1 MVFSSL
7 LFLFR
12 FLPAALIVYYLTP
25 RRFRN
30 LALLVISLIFY
41 CWGEVRYLPLMVA
54 STLVDFG
61 CGQGIKHFGEKKR
74 VRRLFLLLS
83 MIFNLGSLLFFK
95 YTGFI
100 LSNIEALTHI
110 PMPDFSLPLPLGIS
124 FYTFQTLSYTIDVY
138 RGDVTP
144 EDNFINF
151 AAYVTLFPQLIAGP
165 IVRYSDVAAELK
177 SRTIT
182 LPMIEKGAS
191 LFILGLGSKVLIANN
206 VGSLWDSTAALSLSD
221 ISTPM
226 AWIAALA
233 YSLQIYFDFSG
244 YSLMAIGLGQMLGF
258 TFPQNFN
265 YPYISG
271 SVTEFWRRWH
281 MTLSGWFREYVYF
294 PLGGSRCSA
303 AKRTRNLLI
312 VWGLTGLWHG
322 ANWNFLLW
330 GLWFF
335 ILLVIEKNGLLDWL
349 NRHKI
354 VAHILIPPILMISWV
369 IFATS
374 DFSRLGG
381 FLGKMFGIG
390 GAVNPANPFDWLY
403 ALRGY
408 GVSLLIGVVM
418 SLPTIKAAHEKLSL
432 RVNGRPKAA
441 LALKTGETVLL
452 GVTLILSV
460 AYLVDSTYNPFIYW
474 NF

>member
-1 MVFSSL
+1 
-7 LFLFR
+7 
-12 FLPAALIVYYLTP
+12 
-25 RRFRN
+25 
-30 LALLVISLIFY
+30 
-41 CWGEVRYLPLMVA
+41 
-54 STLVDFG
+54 
-61 CGQGIKHFGEKKR
+61 
-74 VRRLFLLLS
+74 
-83 MIFNLGSLLFFK
+83 
-95 YTGFI
+95 
-100 LSNIEALTHI
+100 
-110 PMPDFSLPLPLGIS
+110 
-124 FYTFQTLSYTIDVY
+124 
-138 RGDVTP
+138 
-144 EDNFINF
+144 
-151 AAYVTLFPQLIAGP
+151 
-165 IVRYSDVAAELK
+165 
-177 SRTIT
+177 
-182 LPMIEKGAS
+182 
-191 LFILGLGSKVLIANN
+191 
-206 VGSLWDSTAALSLSD
+206 
-221 ISTPM
+221 
-226 AWIAALA
+226 
-233 YSLQIYFDFSG
+233 
-244 YSLMAIGLGQMLGF
+244 MAIGLGQMLGF

-312 VWGLTGLWHG
+312 VWALTGIWHG

-335 ILLVIEKNGLLDWL
+335 VLLVIEKNGLLNWL
-349 NRHKI
+349 KRHKI
-354 VAHILIPPILMISWV
+354 IAHILIPLILMISWV

-390 GAVNPANPFDWLY
+390 GAVNASNPFDWLY

-408 GVSLLIGVVM
+408 GVSLLIGIVM

-441 LALKTGETVLL
+441 LALKTAETILL

>member
-1 MVFSSL
+1 M
-7 LFLFR
+7 
-12 FLPAALIVYYLTP
+12 
-25 RRFRN
+25 
-30 LALLVISLIFY
+30 
-41 CWGEVRYLPLMVA
+41 
-54 STLVDFG
+54 
-61 CGQGIKHFGEKKR
+61 
-74 VRRLFLLLS
+74 
-83 MIFNLGSLLFFK
+83 
-95 YTGFI
+95 
-100 LSNIEALTHI
+100 
-110 PMPDFSLPLPLGIS
+110 
-124 FYTFQTLSYTIDVY
+124 
-138 RGDVTP
+138 
-144 EDNFINF
+144 
-151 AAYVTLFPQLIAGP
+151 
-165 IVRYSDVAAELK
+165 
-177 SRTIT
+177 
-182 LPMIEKGAS
+182 
-191 LFILGLGSKVLIANN
+191 
-206 VGSLWDSTAALSLSD
+206 
-221 ISTPM
+221 
-226 AWIAALA
+226 
-233 YSLQIYFDFSG
+233 
-244 YSLMAIGLGQMLGF
+244 
-258 TFPQNFN
+258 
-265 YPYISG
+265 
-271 SVTEFWRRWH
+271 
-281 MTLSGWFREYVYF
+281 
-294 PLGGSRCSA
+294 
-303 AKRTRNLLI
+303 
-312 VWGLTGLWHG
+312 
-322 ANWNFLLW
+322 W

-335 ILLVIEKNGLLDWL
+335 ILLIIEKNGLLDWL